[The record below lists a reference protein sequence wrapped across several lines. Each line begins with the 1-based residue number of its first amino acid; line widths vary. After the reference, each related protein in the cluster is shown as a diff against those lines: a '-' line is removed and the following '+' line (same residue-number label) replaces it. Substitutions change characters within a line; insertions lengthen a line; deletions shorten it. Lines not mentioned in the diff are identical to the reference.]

1 LISLED
7 GLTILSGAESLQHLL
22 ATLYPTDP
30 DTIWPSSRSP
40 PSLPWSPPSESS
52 STIVIWIMV
61 PLFALMMLL
70 GCACLCYR
78 QQRAEAAT
86 EVQPADAEG
95 NPAVSPTRLTS
106 GEGVPA
112 IGSTQLTS
120 GGGPAPVL
128 PTQLTS
134 STDKMTIEEVRK
146 LSEKTFTGLPCAKRA
161 GAENTGDSSKGDS
174 SEGDKKEK
182 VAVLGGENAEDCGQS
197 DCKEQGSSK
206 EKYPL
211 VRLHTDEHSG
221 DNSTWEDMEL
231 GRQGSVRSRV
241 SFCSRSE
248 RGRLEGR
255 KGGEGGEEE
264 VIIRSTWETCA
275 ICLEDFASGERLRVL
290 PCSHEFH
297 TECVD
302 QWLTTRQPFCPVC
315 KRIARA

>member
-1 LISLED
+1 M
-7 GLTILSGAESLQHLL
+7 
-22 ATLYPTDP
+22 
-30 DTIWPSSRSP
+30 
-40 PSLPWSPPSESS
+40 
-52 STIVIWIMV
+52 VIWIVVSVFTLIMV
-61 PLFALMMLL
+61 L
-70 GCACLCYR
+70 GCAWLSYM

-106 GEGVPA
+106 GEGLPA

-120 GGGPAPVL
+120 GGGPAAVL

-134 STDKMTIEEVRK
+134 STDKMTLGEVRK
-146 LSEKTFTGLPCAKRA
+146 LPEKTFTWLPCAKRA

-211 VRLHTDEHSG
+211 VRLHTDEHSS

-248 RGRLEGR
+248 RGRLEVR
-255 KGGEGGEEE
+255 EGGEGG
-264 VIIRSTWETCA
+264 RM
-275 ICLEDFASGERLRVL
+275 R
-290 PCSHEFH
+290 
-297 TECVD
+297 
-302 QWLTTRQPFCPVC
+302 
-315 KRIARA
+315 